1 MKKAVLF
8 FSVMLAFL
16 FNQSLISAKPYE
28 IIWKNTDLFESGDYD
43 PTRGVVWNPHTDHL
57 LVVTRSDPYPRIE
70 VLDPATGTKLDE
82 LDTTGLSTIQTEE
95 GIGQIDIDDEGNIY
109 VCNLGSKTQN
119 WNFRVWRYDNEQ
131 ATPYLAFDDMLDSGD
146 DTNEKEWYGAAFEVI
161 GSGTNTYLYTS
172 GWQNKQIAVLKLN
185 DRNMFVV
192 DHFIALPTINS
203 ARHGISA
210 LTPGGNLWISGA
222 GTTDP
227 PVRLISNE
235 GNVLAEVP
243 SDTMIGGAA
252 SEAMHWHIGPY
263 NLITAINANSIAHT
277 IITIQYSMDAL
288 GTVNFDY
295 FGPLSDSLAT
305 GNINATAVMCYDT
318 TRNWLYCLDG
328 NNFLAALDLNNLAQV
343 TTPRDTGLFAI
354 QLDGKRRE
362 YTHYE
367 KLATEGDRTLYFTWS
382 DDIVYTALSGNT
394 LYAPYQERG
403 LYLAFNTDP
412 DGSNGT
418 SSPPDGSS
426 GIQELPFKA
435 DVVVKMDSDDW
446 TNLQEDPVSD
456 KWTTGMVY
464 QWNGSAWSESTIE
477 GLDIN
482 YGAMGIIGD
491 GNDSLITEVGVA
503 RSPQGMGANV
513 SQMQVKVYLAET
525 ASDGNVLA
533 AFPNNNETGN
543 GVSFSS
549 YYEFSD
555 LDHGV
560 YPAYDVNTVGA
571 GTGLVSEQPV
581 AEQYQLAQNYPNPFN
596 PVTTI
601 AYTLSRPGWVELA
614 IFDLQGRQL
623 QKLVDATQ
631 PAGRQSIIF
640 NGNRLCSGV
649 YFYRL
654 KINGQTRGIR
664 KMALVK

>member
-1 MKKAVLF
+1 MKRLIIIFNIIIILSSLLGAYALNWANYEYINPGSDVTR
-8 FSVMLAFL
+8 SLAY
-16 FNQSLISAKPYE
+16 SPI
-28 IIWKNTDLFESGDYD
+28 
-43 PTRGVVWNPHTDHL
+43 TDHL
-57 LVVTRSDPYPRIE
+57 YLATRFNNKARIIILNPE
-70 VLDPATGTKLDE
+70 DGTTLGM
-82 LDTTGLSTIQTEE
+82 LDTTANGFQGGTYRLNQVAVS
-95 GIGQIDIDDEGNIY
+95 DDGTVY
-109 VCNLGSKTQN
+109 ACNLSVPNINAADQFKIY
-119 WNFRVWRYDNEQ
+119 RYTDESVAPELIFEDAMDGNR
-131 ATPYLAFDDMLDSGD
+131 YGDSF
-146 DTNEKEWYGAAFEVI
+146 AAI
-161 GSGTNTYLYTS
+161 GSGDNTYLYAS
-172 GWQNKQIAVLKLN
+172 GFDSDKLAVFKSTN
-185 DRNMFVV
+185 RVTQVED
-192 DHFIALPTINS
+192 IITLPSINS
-203 ARHGISA
+203 ARHSISP
-210 LTPGGNLWISGA
+210 TEPSGNLWISGA
-222 GTTDP
+222 GTSDP
-227 PVRLISNE
+227 PVRLIDNT
-235 GNVLAEVP
+235 GNILVEVP
-243 SDTMIGGAA
+243 TDTMIGAAAGAA
-252 SEAMHWHIGPY
+252 HPWKLGPY
-263 NLITAINANSIAHT
+263 NLISAIHTNAQAHT
-277 IITIQYSMDAL
+277 ILTIQYNVDEL
-288 GTVNFDY
+288 GTYYLDY
-295 FGPLSDSLAT
+295 FGNRSDSLAT
-305 GNINATAVMCYDT
+305 GNINATSVINYDS
-318 TRNWLYCLDG
+318 TRHSLYVLDG
-328 NNFLAALDLNNLAQV
+328 TNFVSSFNLDSLVQV
-343 TTPRDTGLFAI
+343 STPRDTGLLAI

-491 GNDSLITEVGVA
+491 GNGSLITEVGVA
-503 RSPQGMGANV
+503 RSPQGMGNTV

-555 LDHGV
+555 LGHGV
-560 YPAYDVNTVGA
+560 YPAYDVHTVGT

-601 AYTLSRPGWVELA
+601 AYTLSQPGWVELA
-614 IFDLQGRQL
+614 IFDLQGRLVTRIVQSRQ
-623 QKLVDATQ
+623 QKGHYKQ
-631 PAGRQSIIF
+631 RF
-640 NGNRLCSGV
+640 NAREQASGV

-654 KINGQTRGIR
+654 MVDGKIMTIK
-664 KMALVK
+664 KMAYLK